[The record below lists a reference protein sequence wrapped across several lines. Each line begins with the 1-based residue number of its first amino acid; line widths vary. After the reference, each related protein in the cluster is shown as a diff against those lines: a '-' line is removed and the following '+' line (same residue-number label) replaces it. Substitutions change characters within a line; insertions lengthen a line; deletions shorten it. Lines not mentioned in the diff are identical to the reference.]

1 MPGGSRPAAPAG
13 EAKWHRE
20 AESPPGAAQR
30 QAQAGHASA
39 CRGTEDSGDVQRAAC
54 HEGPG
59 RPPQEEATA
68 PGRGGERGPGGAR
81 PGGRGGGASRLCLGV
96 VTGLDRGVVH
106 VR

>member
-59 RPPQEEATA
+59 RLPQEEATA
-68 PGRGGERGPGGAR
+68 LGRGGERGPGAHGQA
-81 PGGRGGGASRLCLGV
+81 GGRGAAPLVSVLV
-96 VTGLDRGVVH
+96 S
-106 VR
+106 